1 MRLALYQPDI
11 PQNTGTLLRLGA
23 CLDLPIDIIEP
34 CGFLFNEKAMR
45 RAGMDYLE
53 FSNYRRHNSW
63 DDFLQ
68 YAKDHPEEYG
78 RIVSLT
84 TKSSKPYTEFEFLP
98 NDNIPEY
105 AFIGRSNVGKSSLI
119 NMLVQ
124 RRGLAKTSS
133 VPGKTVA
140 INHFIVND
148 AWYLV
153 DLPGYGYAQHSK
165 KTREQWRIMINNY
178 IQRRRNLVT
187 TFVLVDA
194 RLEPQNNDLGFMEWL
209 GENQVPFCIVFTK
222 ADKVSKAELDRNVQA
237 MKNRLLENWE
247 ELPPIFITSAEKKQ
261 GRDEVLD
268 YIEQQNKEIADLL
281 NKK

>member
-1 MRLALYQPDI
+1 MIIRKAEFLMS
-11 PQNTGTLLRLGA
+11 NTR
-23 CLDLPIDIIEP
+23 ID
-34 CGFLFNEKAMR
+34 R
-45 RAGMDYLE
+45 
-53 FSNYRRHNSW
+53 
-63 DDFLQ
+63 
-68 YAKDHPEEYG
+68 
-78 RIVSLT
+78 
-84 TKSSKPYTEFEFLP
+84 LP

-165 KTREQWRIMINNY
+165 KQRDAWRIMINNY
-178 IQRRRNLVT
+178 ITQRRNLVC
-187 TFVLVDA
+187 TFVLIDS
-194 RLEPQNNDLGFMEWL
+194 RLEPQNNDLGFLGWL
-209 GENQVPFCIVFTK
+209 GENQMPFCIVFTK
-222 ADKVSKAELDRNVQA
+222 ADKVSKAELDKNVELF
-237 MKNRLLENWE
+237 KTKLLEEWE
-247 ELPPIFITSAEKKQ
+247 ELPPIFITSSEKKQ
-261 GRDEVLD
+261 GREEVLD
-268 YIEQQNKEIADLL
+268 YIEQQNAVVSNLM

>member
-1 MRLALYQPDI
+1 MNITKAEFLMS
-11 PQNTGTLLRLGA
+11 NTR
-23 CLDLPIDIIEP
+23 ID
-34 CGFLFNEKAMR
+34 R
-45 RAGMDYLE
+45 
-53 FSNYRRHNSW
+53 
-63 DDFLQ
+63 
-68 YAKDHPEEYG
+68 
-78 RIVSLT
+78 
-84 TKSSKPYTEFEFLP
+84 LP

-165 KTREQWRIMINNY
+165 KQRDTWRIMINNY
-178 IQRRRNLVT
+178 IKQRRNLVC
-187 TFVLVDA
+187 TFVLVDS
-194 RLEPQNNDLGFMEWL
+194 RIEPQNNDLGFVEWL

-222 ADKVSKAELDRNVQA
+222 ADKVSKADLDKNVEA
-237 MKNRLLENWE
+237 FKARLLEDWE
-247 ELPPIFITSAEKKQ
+247 ELPPIFITSSEKKQ

-268 YIEQQNKEIADLL
+268 YIEEQNAVVANLMNRK
-281 NKK
+281 

>member
-1 MRLALYQPDI
+1 MEIKKAEFLMS
-11 PQNTGTLLRLGA
+11 NTR
-23 CLDLPIDIIEP
+23 ID
-34 CGFLFNEKAMR
+34 R
-45 RAGMDYLE
+45 
-53 FSNYRRHNSW
+53 
-63 DDFLQ
+63 
-68 YAKDHPEEYG
+68 
-78 RIVSLT
+78 
-84 TKSSKPYTEFEFLP
+84 LP

-165 KTREQWRIMINNY
+165 KQRDAWRIMINNY
-178 IQRRRNLVT
+178 IKQRRNLVC
-187 TFVLVDA
+187 TFVLIDS
-194 RLEPQNNDLGFMEWL
+194 RIEPQNNDLGFVEWL
-209 GENQVPFCIVFTK
+209 GENQMPFCIVFTK
-222 ADKVSKAELDRNVQA
+222 ADKVSKAELDKNVEA
-237 MKNRLLENWE
+237 FKARLLEEWE
-247 ELPPIFITSAEKKQ
+247 ELPPIFITSSEKKQ

-268 YIEQQNKEIADLL
+268 YIEQQNAEVASLMNRK
-281 NKK
+281 

>member
-1 MRLALYQPDI
+1 MEIKKAEFLMS
-11 PQNTGTLLRLGA
+11 NTR
-23 CLDLPIDIIEP
+23 ID
-34 CGFLFNEKAMR
+34 R
-45 RAGMDYLE
+45 
-53 FSNYRRHNSW
+53 
-63 DDFLQ
+63 
-68 YAKDHPEEYG
+68 
-78 RIVSLT
+78 
-84 TKSSKPYTEFEFLP
+84 LP

-165 KTREQWRIMINNY
+165 KLRDAWRIMINNY
-178 IQRRRNLVT
+178 ITQRRNLVT
-187 TFVLVDA
+187 TFVLVDS
-194 RLEPQNNDLGFMEWL
+194 RIEPQNSDLGFMEWL

-222 ADKVSKAELDRNVQA
+222 ADKVSKAELDRNVEA
-237 MKNRLLENWE
+237 FKARLSEEWE
-247 ELPPIFITSAEKKQ
+247 ELPPIFITSSEKKQ

-268 YIEQQNKEIADLL
+268 YIEQQNAVVADLM
-281 NKK
+281 NRK

>member
-1 MRLALYQPDI
+1 MNITKAEFLMS
-11 PQNTGTLLRLGA
+11 NTR
-23 CLDLPIDIIEP
+23 ID
-34 CGFLFNEKAMR
+34 
-45 RAGMDYLE
+45 
-53 FSNYRRHNSW
+53 H
-63 DDFLQ
+63 
-68 YAKDHPEEYG
+68 
-78 RIVSLT
+78 
-84 TKSSKPYTEFEFLP
+84 LP

-165 KTREQWRIMINNY
+165 KQRDTWRIMINNY
-178 IQRRRNLVT
+178 IKQRRNLVC
-187 TFVLVDA
+187 TFVLVDS
-194 RLEPQNNDLGFMEWL
+194 RIEPQNNDLGFVEWL

-222 ADKVSKAELDRNVQA
+222 ADKVSKADLDKNVEA
-237 MKNRLLENWE
+237 FKARLLEDWE
-247 ELPPIFITSAEKKQ
+247 ELPPIFITSSEKKQ

-268 YIEQQNKEIADLL
+268 YIEEQNAVVANLMNRK
-281 NKK
+281 

>member
-1 MRLALYQPDI
+1 MQINKAEFLMS
-11 PQNTGTLLRLGA
+11 NTR
-23 CLDLPIDIIEP
+23 
-34 CGFLFNEKAMR
+34 
-45 RAGMDYLE
+45 
-53 FSNYRRHNSW
+53 
-63 DDFLQ
+63 
-68 YAKDHPEEYG
+68 
-78 RIVSLT
+78 
-84 TKSSKPYTEFEFLP
+84 FEFLP

-119 NMLVQ
+119 NLLVQ
-124 RRGLAKTSS
+124 RKGL
-133 VPGKTVA
+133 
-140 INHFIVND
+140 
-148 AWYLV
+148 
-153 DLPGYGYAQHSK
+153 HSK
-165 KTREQWRIMINNY
+165 KTREQWRVMINNY
-178 IQRRRNLVT
+178 ITRRRNLVT

-209 GENQVPFCIVFTK
+209 GESQVPFCIVFTK

-247 ELPPIFITSAEKKQ
+247 ELPPIFVTSAEKKQ